1 MKKLAIVALLLGA
14 SFGAPPAGAEGPVVH
29 TGAFA
34 PGERLGAPADAAPTR
49 VSRASVRTVALVA
62 GRASVSVPLGSGPA
76 IVWTLPIADRPR
88 PALGVGVPA
97 RVSTVVRGPGG
108 ARRSPLDESAVER
121 FAIGAGEIAELEEAG
136 REAQEVLHLER
147 AEAGLHHVDLEGEGA
162 AAATL
167 VVAEPESPLV
177 LETWATPL
185 SRQPGEP
192 VTIHARLAEGESPVA
207 GGRVSAR
214 LAAPGRPAGDA
225 IPLFDDGRHGDGLAG
240 DGHWAAR
247 VEDLPA
253 ADAGLWDVR
262 VDADGKRADGSAF
275 ERTGGTGFVAEAGYA
290 RLLPGTLTARF
301 AAAPSGRVVR
311 VAAKA
316 SVRRPGTY
324 RVDVTLGSAE
334 VATDGSREGIAWAE
348 STLRLEAGTAA
359 DLVVDLPASL
369 LAGRDAGRVSVTL
382 LGMDVLGVAGRLETD
397 LAPSPAD

>member
-1 MKKLAIVALLLGA
+1 MKKLAILVLLVGASLGA
-14 SFGAPPAGAEGPVVH
+14 APAGAEGPVVH

-34 PGERLGAPADAAPTR
+34 PGERLGAPVDAAPTR

-62 GRASVSVPLGSGPA
+62 GRASVDVPLGSGPA
-76 IVWTLPIADRPR
+76 IVWTLPIADRLR
-88 PALGVGVPA
+88 PSAGAAVPV

-108 ARRSPLDESAVER
+108 ARRSALDETAVEL
-121 FAIGAGEIAELEEAG
+121 FVIAAGEIAELDEAG

-147 AEAGLHHVDLEGEGA
+147 AEAGFHRVDLEGAGA

-177 LETWATPL
+177 LETWAAPL

-192 VTIHARLAEGESPVA
+192 VTIHARLAEGESPAAAV
-207 GGRVSAR
+207 RVSAR

-275 ERTGGTGFVAEAGYA
+275 ERTGGTGFVAEAGHA
-290 RLLPGTLTARF
+290 RLLPGTLAARF
-301 AAAPSGRVVR
+301 VWTPSGRVVR

-316 SVRRPGTY
+316 FVRRPGAY
-324 RVDVTLGSAE
+324 RVDVTLGSPGA
-334 VATDGSREGIAWAE
+334 ASDGSREGIAWVE
-348 STLRLEAGTAA
+348 STLRLEAGDA

-382 LGMDVLGVAGRLETD
+382 LGMDVPGVAGRLETD
-397 LAPSPAD
+397 LAPPGTD